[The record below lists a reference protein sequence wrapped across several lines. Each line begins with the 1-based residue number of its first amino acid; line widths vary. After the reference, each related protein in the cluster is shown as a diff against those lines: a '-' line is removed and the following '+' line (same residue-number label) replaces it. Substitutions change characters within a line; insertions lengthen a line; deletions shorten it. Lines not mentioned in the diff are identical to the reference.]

1 VPGQWTW
8 NCSDEF
14 RVAGT
19 AAFFNRSAN
28 GEVNKMGESGLGLAD
43 PIVYTRLGSSAGS
56 PTNVNCTPEHLSLTY
71 TIDYLVREEGS
82 YLDLNIATA
91 QKPAAS
97 APHAT
102 VTTEAVTVNGAA
114 KDAARFTMTA
124 KNDSTTPMSD
134 FTINAGRSR
143 GQAQVAAL
151 TCDLTAFGGEVVSAN
166 GPAESLTVP
175 SGKAT
180 VPSGKEITCQ
190 VDLTD
195 VVGRNTVTAGI
206 TTDGQSFAAN
216 YVDNRPVG
224 EVTAQSSQNSTEA
237 APTGTSQIVVEYTV
251 TFTNKTGAGGRT
263 SDIVLRPPLPA
274 GIALRNVWGTGV
286 PWRVDVGAYMLQED
300 GSIPLP
306 TGDPMPGDSTTTMTF
321 WNTYEVNADAITEEE
336 WEALGT
342 CNPKDPS
349 KGLTTQIDVAD
360 SGAGIEAKS
369 FAVCTTVTRA
379 KN

>member
-1 VPGQWTW
+1 MFMHTPPSQPAERRRRLLGVAMARPLLAVGAVTAPARAATSTTATDTGISVEGRYNTVGASCHGSDNAEGCLNRRVHVP
-8 NCSDEF
+8 S
-14 RVAGT
+14 
-19 AAFFNRSAN
+19 
-28 GEVNKMGESGLGLAD
+28 
-43 PIVYTRLGSSAGS
+43 
-56 PTNVNCTPEHLSLTY
+56 
-71 TIDYLVREEGS
+71 TI
-82 YLDLNIATA
+82 
-91 QKPAAS
+91 
-97 APHAT
+97 APRQRPT
-102 VTTEAVTVNGAA
+102 VTTEAVLVDGTA
-114 KDAARFTMTA
+114 KDTARFTMKA

-134 FTINAGRSR
+134 FTINASRSSGR
-143 GQAQVAAL
+143 AQVAAL

-251 TFTNKTGAGGRT
+251 TFTNKTDAEGRT
-263 SDIVLRPPLPA
+263 SDIVLRPHLPA

>member
-1 VPGQWTW
+1 M
-8 NCSDEF
+8 
-14 RVAGT
+14 
-19 AAFFNRSAN
+19 
-28 GEVNKMGESGLGLAD
+28 K
-43 PIVYTRLGSSAGS
+43 
-56 PTNVNCTPEHLSLTY
+56 
-71 TIDYLVREEGS
+71 
-82 YLDLNIATA
+82 
-91 QKPAAS
+91 
-97 APHAT
+97 
-102 VTTEAVTVNGAA
+102 
-114 KDAARFTMTA
+114 A

-134 FTINAGRSR
+134 FTINASRSSGR
-143 GQAQVAAL
+143 AQVAAL

-251 TFTNKTGAGGRT
+251 TFTNKTDAEGRT
-263 SDIVLRPPLPA
+263 SDIVLRPHLPA

>member
-1 VPGQWTW
+1 MFMHTPPSQPAERRRRLLGVAMALPLLAVGAVTAPARAATSTTATDTGISVEGRYNTVGASCHGSDNAEGCLNRRVHVP
-8 NCSDEF
+8 S
-14 RVAGT
+14 
-19 AAFFNRSAN
+19 
-28 GEVNKMGESGLGLAD
+28 
-43 PIVYTRLGSSAGS
+43 
-56 PTNVNCTPEHLSLTY
+56 
-71 TIDYLVREEGS
+71 TI
-82 YLDLNIATA
+82 
-91 QKPAAS
+91 
-97 APHAT
+97 APRQRPT
-102 VTTEAVTVNGAA
+102 VTTEAVLVDGTA
-114 KDAARFTMTA
+114 KDTARFTMKA

-134 FTINAGRSR
+134 FTINASRSSGR
-143 GQAQVAAL
+143 AQVAAL

-190 VDLTD
+190 VDLTG

-251 TFTNKTGAGGRT
+251 TFTNKTDAEGRT
-263 SDIVLRPPLPA
+263 SDIVLRPHLPA